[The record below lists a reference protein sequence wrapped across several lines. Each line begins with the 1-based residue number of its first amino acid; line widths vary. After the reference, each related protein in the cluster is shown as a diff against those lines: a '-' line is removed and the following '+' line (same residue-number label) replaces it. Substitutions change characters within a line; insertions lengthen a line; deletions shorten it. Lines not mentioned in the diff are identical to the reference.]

1 MKQIKTLSLTNW
13 SEHGEID
20 NSLVWGQPQQKE
32 PPSIRKRV
40 SPCAC
45 AYDRRRCECLSN
57 SSSEHSSS
65 DSISMASFTSDTS
78 GTSTSSDH
86 PCTTTYRN
94 TTTLNNMRGSMRS
107 STRTSLPSQISSRT
121 LPSQHKSG
129 SGSLDQSRSQRT
141 MTFLGKD
148 FLAEVVREQP
158 PADNHAYTK
167 RAKRRFNKQK
177 GRRFST
183 DHKRSLFDS
192 FEFLDLD
199 ELSYQSDEDDG
210 IEFHE
215 DEEEDDMVAAFLV
228 ACVDYFW
235 IEGDDPDPDEEEKED
250 EEEVVFEADFEEEEE
265 ASNDATTTGMLD
277 FFMNYFKHF
286 TRPYKPVD
294 DDAKQVH
301 EKEEDACDTQKRVV
315 GFVATCMQSLT
326 QQVKWLAGICW
337 IRVNDDCDDDPRE
350 REKEEEIHFYKD
362 LTCGDM
368 LTW

>member
-1 MKQIKTLSLTNW
+1 
-13 SEHGEID
+13 
-20 NSLVWGQPQQKE
+20 
-32 PPSIRKRV
+32 
-40 SPCAC
+40 
-45 AYDRRRCECLSN
+45 
-57 SSSEHSSS
+57 
-65 DSISMASFTSDTS
+65 
-78 GTSTSSDH
+78 
-86 PCTTTYRN
+86 
-94 TTTLNNMRGSMRS
+94 
-107 STRTSLPSQISSRT
+107 
-121 LPSQHKSG
+121 
-129 SGSLDQSRSQRT
+129 